1 MLKFLRR
8 ISMKK
13 EISCFIQNI
22 VCLICFIIS
31 LIILVPYYYIYTIV
45 FGVCGCLFIV
55 SNFLVNRKFKQKVE
69 KNKNLNDFLQIYF
82 YTLLTRNN
90 YEIAFN
96 KAFPLIKQY
105 VHNLS
110 IEELRVNPTKLN
122 FLNFGPYFKFF
133 LESFLKKIDS
143 YVIKDIIMKTTS
155 VKMEIY
161 ALIKKESK
169 LFLQLNY
176 GMMFVS
182 LLLTIIVGLFG
193 SAILTNGY
201 FVSIL
206 MLSYLI
212 LLNVP
217 YLNKYVYYRRISDEK
232 TIKV

>member
-1 MLKFLRR
+1 
-8 ISMKK
+8 
-13 EISCFIQNI
+13 
-22 VCLICFIIS
+22 
-31 LIILVPYYYIYTIV
+31 
-45 FGVCGCLFIV
+45 
-55 SNFLVNRKFKQKVE
+55 
-69 KNKNLNDFLQIYF
+69 
-82 YTLLTRNN
+82 
-90 YEIAFN
+90 
-96 KAFPLIKQY
+96 
-105 VHNLS
+105 
-110 IEELRVNPTKLN
+110 
-122 FLNFGPYFKFF
+122 
-133 LESFLKKIDS
+133 
-143 YVIKDIIMKTTS
+143 MKTTS

-193 SAILTNGY
+193 SAILNNGY